1 MRPAVRIISVRR
13 LSTQQYHE
21 VADDCLESILA
32 AYESLSEKVPEVDV
46 ELSQGV
52 LSLELPN
59 LGAYV
64 INKQPPNKQI
74 WLASP
79 VSGPKR
85 FDYIDDK
92 WVYARDKTTLGA
104 ILRSETLQAVNQEL
118 GLDLE

>member
-1 MRPAVRIISVRR
+1 MARIISSRG

-21 VADDCLESILA
+21 VADECLESILA
-32 AYESLSEKVPEVDV
+32 AYEALSEKVPEVEV

-52 LSLELPN
+52 LSLELPH

-85 FDYIDDK
+85 FDYVDEK
-92 WVYARDKTTLGA
+92 WVYARDKSTLGA
-104 ILRSETLQAVNQEL
+104 ILKSETLQAVNQEL